1 MIRAKKIKIIKR
13 YFPERKKNNINK
25 IFLIF
30 LLIFPF
36 INNSVS
42 GQNIDLNKKISISAK
57 NKNLSEVLTEIE
69 TKTDLNFAF
78 NNNEINASQKIT
90 IIARNKNV
98 YQILNE
104 IFGKLQIKYTVVEK
118 QIVLKLNSPAF
129 IEEKAENKFH
139 ESDKYTISGY
149 IRNSATGEALI
160 GASIYVKNQSTG
172 TVSNSYGFYSL
183 TLPANKYNLTFSYIS
198 QTDQTIYV
206 NLAKDINYNVNLE
219 EKNEKIEIVLVTTEN
234 KNDFE
239 KHNPL
244 KITDIYS
251 KSLEK
256 NINIAGENDLI
267 KSLSSVSGINSRS
280 DGSIMFSA
288 RGGNYDQN
296 IIYLDEAPVYNPSHF
311 LGFFSAISPDAINKI
326 SVYKSDFPEN
336 IGGRLSS
343 VIDIKTNDGSKF
355 KTGFS
360 GKLSAATGSWT
371 IDGPI
376 VKNKISYFVSLR
388 NSHLNA
394 FLQNTSSSVKFY
406 DFHIKLNARIN
417 RKNNIFFSLFHGYDL
432 INLDLNAQNSEI
444 SWNNS
449 TLSLRWNHL
458 YSDKLFSNTTIYVGK
473 YDYFMNF
480 SAGDSTIW
488 NSLIGEAGIKNDF
501 TFYATPSN
509 TIKFGFI
516 VKSNAYNPGNLN
528 KDFLGRITNAGS
540 ASEADLYFGNSQ
552 KISKKISFS
561 YKIRIISRNNSGPT
575 TIYSFDQNHQV
586 SDTTQYG
593 QGIYKSF
600 LNSEPRL
607 SFSYQIDSSF
617 TSNISY
623 SRNIQYEQ
631 MLSNSA
637 SPFTTLDVWMPS
649 GINIPPQK
657 AHQFTFG
664 LIKKIYGLNISFETY
679 YKKLINIS
687 DFPGHPNLLLNP
699 LIEGEIRTGI
709 GKAYGAE
716 FTLGKNSG
724 NFQFAYTYS
733 YSRAINKIEDVNF
746 NRNYPATYDKPH
758 NLKLNLSYN
767 NGKRS
772 VFSVNW
778 QYSSGMR
785 YSSPTSFFYF
795 NGYAL
800 PIYEEKNNA
809 KLPDYHRL
817 DVSVKFILNRNENS
831 KYKHSLTF
839 SIYNLYNKKNYI
851 GINFSK
857 IETDGKSFY
866 VPSNYIGENQIVP
879 TATYLTGIFPAISY
893 QFEIR

>member
-1 MIRAKKIKIIKR
+1 M
-13 YFPERKKNNINK
+13 
-25 IFLIF
+25 
-30 LLIFPF
+30 
-36 INNSVS
+36 S
-42 GQNIDLNKKISISAK
+42 GQNIDLNKKISLNSK
-57 NKNLSEVLTEIE
+57 NKSLSSVLSEIE
-69 TKTDLNFAF
+69 TKTDINFAF
-78 NNNEINASQKIT
+78 NNNEIDASQKIS

-98 YQILNE
+98 SQILDE
-104 IFGKLQIKYTVVEK
+104 IFGKLQIKYTVIEK
-118 QIVLKLNSPAF
+118 QIVLKINTPKVLD
-129 IEEKAENKFH
+129 EKPDNIPVENQKF
-139 ESDKYTISGY
+139 TISGY
-149 IRNSATGEALI
+149 IRNSETGEALI
-160 GASIYVKNQSTG
+160 GASVYVKDKSTG
-172 TVSNSYGFYSL
+172 TISNAYGFYSL
-183 TLPANKYNLTFSYIS
+183 SLPQNKYNLNFSFIAHTS
-198 QTDQTIYV
+198 QTIFV
-206 NLAKDINYNVNLE
+206 NLAKNINYNVSLDENIQ
-219 EKNEKIEIVLVTTEN
+219 KIEIVLVTTEN
-234 KNDFE
+234 KSDFE

-244 KITDIYS
+244 KITNIYS

-280 DGSIMFSA
+280 DGSIMFSV

-296 IIYLDEAPVYNPSHF
+296 IVFIDEAPVYNPSHF
-311 LGFFSAISPDAINKI
+311 FGFFSAISPEAINKI

-343 VIDIKTNDGSKF
+343 VIDIKTKDGNKL

-360 GKLSAATGSWT
+360 GKISPATGSWT

-388 NSHLNA
+388 NSHLNGL
-394 FLQNTSSSVKFY
+394 LQNTSSTVKFY
-406 DFHIKLNARIN
+406 DFHIKLNAQIN
-417 RKNNIFFSLFHGYDL
+417 RKNNIFLSLFHGYDL
-432 INLDLNAQNSEI
+432 INLEINSQNSEI

-449 TLSLRWNHL
+449 TMSLRWNHL

-480 SAGDSTIW
+480 FATDSIKW

-509 TIKFGFI
+509 TIKFGF
-516 VKSNAYNPGNLN
+516 VLKNNAYNPGNLN
-528 KDFLGRITNAGS
+528 NDFLGRITNAGN
-540 ASEADLYFGNSQ
+540 ANEADLYFGNSQ
-552 KISKKISFS
+552 KISEKIFLT
-561 YKIRIISRNNSGPT
+561 YKIRIINRNNKGPA
-575 TIYSFDQNHQV
+575 TIYLFDENHNV
-586 SDTTQYG
+586 SDTSIFDSG
-593 QGIYKSF
+593 VYKSF
-600 LNSEPRL
+600 FNTEPRL
-607 SFSYQIDSSF
+607 SFSYKIDSSF
-617 TSNISY
+617 ISNISY

-664 LIKKIYGLNISFETY
+664 LIKKIYGLNVSVETY
-679 YKKLINIS
+679 YKKLINII

-699 LIEGEIRTGI
+699 LIESEIRTGT
-709 GKAYGAE
+709 GKAYGLEVSAE
-716 FTLGKNSG
+716 KEKG
-724 NFQFAYTYS
+724 NFQFVSSYS
-733 YSRAINKIEDVNF
+733 YSRAINKIKDVN
-746 NRNYPATYDKPH
+746 NGRTYPSTFDKPH

-772 VFSVNW
+772 FFSVNW

-795 NGYAL
+795 NGYTL
-800 PIYEEKNNA
+800 PIYENKNNA

-817 DVSVKFILNRNENS
+817 DISAKFILNKKENN

-839 SIYNLYNKKNYI
+839 SVYNLYNKKNYI
-851 GINFSK
+851 GVNFSK
-857 IETDGKSFY
+857 IETDGNTFY
-866 VPSNYIGENQIVP
+866 VPSNFIEENEIIP